1 MQHGL
6 RYPVGMTSEHI
17 LRAGFVSAWLTASC
31 STIGGCADFGEEIQR
46 GSGTTVLRNDAVN
59 VD

>member
-1 MQHGL
+1 
-6 RYPVGMTSEHI
+6 MTSEHI

-31 STIGGCADFGEEIQR
+31 STSGGRADFGEEIQR